1 MRRLS
6 PCLGWCLFAPL
17 ALSCHAGEPRAQAR
31 PWTPAAIAS
40 DQYESSPTFT
50 PDGREL
56 YFMRSDRAFGRYR
69 LLMSRCEAGGW
80 SAPVSPSFAGPPD
93 AQEADPYVSHDGQRL
108 YYVSSRQ
115 GANADDLDIWMVRRD
130 ASGAWSAPQRLPA
143 PVNSPES
150 ELLPRE
156 TAGGRLYFGSSRPG
170 GPGLTDI
177 YEGRLRK
184 DGGWD
189 VSLVGPPIS
198 TAEQEYEVEVSRDGR
213 QLILVGQRGDG
224 RSHLYRFA
232 RAGEAWVARGRVP
245 AREEVFQVGPL
256 LSPKGD
262 RILFGQAAN
271 ERDSGELFLVDLQPT
286 VDTRWPPRCG
296 GKH

>member
-1 MRRLS
+1 MRPPFPRLAL
-6 PCLGWCLFAPL
+6 CLLPLL
-17 ALSCHAGEPRAQAR
+17 ALSCHAGEPRTHAR

-40 DQYESSPTFT
+40 DQYESSPAFT

-56 YFMRSDRAFGRYR
+56 YFMRSDRVFGRYR
-69 LLMSRCEAGGW
+69 LLMSRCERDGW
-80 SAPVSPSFAGPPD
+80 SAPAPPPFAGPPD
-93 AQEADPYVSHDGQRL
+93 AQEADPFVSHDGRRL

-115 GANADDLDIWMVRRD
+115 GTNPDDLDIWMVRRD
-130 ASGAWSAPQRLPA
+130 AAGAWSTPQRLPA
-143 PVNSPES
+143 PVNSSAS

-156 TAGGRLYFGSSRPG
+156 TADGRLYFGSSRPG
-170 GPGLTDI
+170 GPGQTDI
-177 YEGRLRK
+177 YLATPRQ

-189 VSLVGPPIS
+189 AAVVGPPIS

-232 RAGEAWVARGRVP
+232 REGQRWVARGRVP
-245 AREEVFQVGPL
+245 ARADVFQVGPL

-262 RILFGQAAN
+262 RLLFGQAAN
-271 ERDSGELFLVDLQPT
+271 ERDSGELFLADLRPGA
-286 VDTRWPPRCG
+286 DPDWPPRCG
-296 GKH
+296 G